1 LDESIVKTINH
12 FTEQNILLDYL
23 QEHTSEIR
31 NMLFHEFNMDDALA
45 VAKEEGREEILA
57 LVEKGYSFA
66 EIKKQLC
73 SNTAQKPPIQG
84 SNSQNFGV

>member
-45 VAKEEGREEILA
+45 VAKEEGVEEGRTEGREEERSYIKSLLQHGLSGEEFLKQMKAEYA
-57 LVEKGYSFA
+57 LS
-66 EIKKQLC
+66 
-73 SNTAQKPPIQG
+73 
-84 SNSQNFGV
+84 